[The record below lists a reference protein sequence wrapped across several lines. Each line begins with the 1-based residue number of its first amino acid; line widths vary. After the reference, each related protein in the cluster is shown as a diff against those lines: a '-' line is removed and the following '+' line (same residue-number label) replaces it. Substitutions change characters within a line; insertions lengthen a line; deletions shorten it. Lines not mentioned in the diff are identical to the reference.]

1 MRTATASQMRQI
13 DAEAIEHR
21 GIPSLV
27 LMERAAQA
35 VADKASSL
43 LRSEGLEHPARVAV
57 LCGAGNN
64 GGDGFAAAR
73 ILRRAGIEA
82 TAFLVGDPDRMTPD
96 CKEMARRLTEA
107 GGSVISFD
115 PTDTRLKACDLY
127 LDAIIGFGLH
137 APLHGKAALAADF
150 LAQTAEGR
158 ILAVDIPSGIDADT
172 GRDLGCGF
180 CCRATVTFTLP
191 KPGHFIGAGSVAC
204 GSLTVADIGI
214 PTDLVE
220 CFPSQLEALT
230 EKNVRTILPKRD
242 PAGHKGSF
250 GKVLLFGGSIGYTGA
265 PILAAEA
272 ALHSGTGLV
281 YLGVPE
287 SVYPI
292 AAVKCRESMPFPL
305 PSLEDGTLSSEAASH
320 ALALAQDKDAL
331 LIGPGL
337 GQSDGAMAL
346 LETVM
351 TRSDAPLVIDADG
364 LNLLAQN
371 LSLLQARQSKV
382 TILTP
387 HDGEFSRL
395 GGDLSSDDRLG
406 AARDFAR
413 HHGVILIL
421 KGRGT
426 LVAQPN
432 GSAFVNTTG
441 NSGMAKGGSGDALS
455 GILLAL
461 LGQHLPPEK
470 AAAAAVWLHGH
481 AGDLAAAEKGEY
493 GMLPRDLIAALPQAF
508 RSVSET
514 ASPKLFE

>member
-1 MRTATASQMRQI
+1 MRTATANQMRQI

-43 LRSEGLEHPARVAV
+43 LHSEQLEHPARVAV

-73 ILRRAGIEA
+73 ILRESGIEA

-96 CKEMARRLTEA
+96 CKEMARRLIEA
-107 GGSVISFD
+107 GGKVVPFD
-115 PTDTRLKACDLY
+115 SSDERLKRCDLY
-127 LDAIIGFGLH
+127 LDAIVGVGLH
-137 APLHGKAALAADF
+137 APLRGRAALAADF
-150 LAQTAEGR
+150 LAQTAKGQ
-158 ILAVDIPSGIDADT
+158 ILAVDIPSGVDADT

-191 KPGHFIGAGSVAC
+191 KQGHFIGAGSVAC

-220 CFPSQLEALT
+220 RFPSQLEALT
-230 EKNVRTILPKRD
+230 AKTVRTFLPKRD
-242 PAGHKGSF
+242 PAGHKGTF
-250 GKVLLFGGSIGYTGA
+250 GKVLVLGGSVGYTGA

-272 ALHSGTGLV
+272 ALRSGTGLV

-292 AAVKCRESMPFPL
+292 AAVKCYESMPFPL
-305 PSLEDGTLSSEAASH
+305 PSLEDGTHSPEAVSH
-320 ALALAQDKDAL
+320 ALALAQGKDAL

-337 GQSDGAMAL
+337 GQSGGALSL
-346 LETVM
+346 LETIL
-351 TRSDAPLVIDADG
+351 TRSDAPLVVDADG

-371 LSLLQARQSKV
+371 LSLLQARQNKV

-387 HDGEFSRL
+387 HDGEFTRL
-395 GGDLSSDDRLG
+395 GGDLSSGDRLG
-406 AARDFAR
+406 AACTFAQR
-413 HHGVILIL
+413 HNVILIL

-426 LVAQPN
+426 LVALPN
-432 GSAFVNTTG
+432 GRAFVNTTG

-461 LGQHLPPEK
+461 LGQHIPPEQ

-508 RSVSET
+508 SCVSET
-514 ASPKLFE
+514 ASPKLFK